1 MTRLYE
7 SITAMAQCQG
17 SPAKRMRY
25 IDDSSFI
32 TDSMGIVIPRAPLWH
47 LMLCLYEKA
56 RYGIIISSS

>member
-1 MTRLYE
+1 
-7 SITAMAQCQG
+7 MAQCQG